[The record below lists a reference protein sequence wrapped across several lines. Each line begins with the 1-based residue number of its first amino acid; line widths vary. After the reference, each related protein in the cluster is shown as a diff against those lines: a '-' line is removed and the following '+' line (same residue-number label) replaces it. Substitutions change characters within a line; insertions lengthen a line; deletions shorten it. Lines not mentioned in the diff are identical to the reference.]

1 MPVYLFRENFPPS
14 TPLLGPPHLLNFD
27 FPIFLPFF
35 KDFIVNVGLKINLF
49 YQFFM
54 NVTIKC
60 KEISICVSPKGLKQ
74 FLRPNTYENYLFLS
88 LEDYKYS
95 TLPYYW
101 GLPFY

>member
-14 TPLLGPPHLLNFD
+14 TPLLGPPRLLNFE

-35 KDFIVNVGLKINLF
+35 KDFIVNIGLRINLF

-54 NVTIKC
+54 NVSIKY

-74 FLRPNTYENYLFLS
+74 YLRSNTSENYLSLS
-88 LEDYKYS
+88 LGDYKYS
-95 TLPYYW
+95 SIPYY
-101 GLPFY
+101 